1 LNPGVLVPNNDD
13 GEVTT
18 GAAVVLSVRP
28 ALSRLRTA
36 SVKSFSP
43 LL

>member
-1 LNPGVLVPNNDD
+1 MLVPNNDD

-18 GAAVVLSVRP
+18 GAGVVLIGAP
-28 ALSRLRTA
+28 ALSCLRTA